1 MTTITKDPHS
11 WFVAFDSSGKKQVV
25 YNNERY
31 LHNYPFGFEANFS
44 DSPTPPINKVTLYNM
59 TDAHRAFYAKKQKC
73 YLAFNWGKD
82 EKIISEGY
90 ITKIDTKQSDG
101 VTDTQIITFTEG
113 TDYSNI
119 DARKL
124 KITKKQKVNAY
135 KKTRVTVNGKT
146 VEKRVKTRVTKSKLV
161 NKTYRAGTTYKA
173 VISGIAG
180 QAGIKIA
187 KIELAENRVMKKA
200 YTAKGRPLTL
210 IKQLVKECKS
220 KMTYVKGRLE
230 IVDPRASKRTWY
242 EIDDKDLIQPPSKNE
257 ASDDNE
263 NEDTWEITIP
273 LIPEITVNTGIKM
286 NSRFLKGKFYV
297 KAGVHSSD
305 GTNPT
310 TQCSLVAI

>member
-1 MTTITKDPHS
+1 MTIITKDPHA
-11 WFVAFDSSGKKQVV
+11 WFVTYDSSGKKQVV

-31 LHNYPFGFEANFS
+31 LHNYPFGFECNFS
-44 DSPTPPINKVTLYNM
+44 DSPTPPINKITLYNM
-59 TDAHRAFYAKKQKC
+59 IDEHRAFYAKKQKC
-73 YLAFNWGKD
+73 YLAFNWGSD

-124 KITKKQKVNAY
+124 KITKKHKVNQY
-135 KKTRVTVNGKT
+135 KKTKVQVNGKT

-161 NKTYRAGTTYKA
+161 NKTYRAGTSYKA
-173 VISGIAG
+173 VISGIAS

-220 KMTYVKGRLE
+220 KMTYIKGRLE
-230 IVDPRASKRTWY
+230 IVDPKASKRTWY
-242 EIDDKDLIQPPSKNE
+242 VIDDKDLIQPPSKNE
-257 ASDDNE
+257 ASDDNN

-273 LIPEITVNTGIKM
+273 LVPEITVNTGIKM
-286 NSRFLKGKFYV
+286 ESRFLKGNFYV

>member
-1 MTTITKDPHS
+1 MTVITKDPHA
-11 WFVAFDSSGKKQVV
+11 WFIAIDGSGKKQVV

-31 LHNYPFGFEANFS
+31 LHNYPFGFEAPFS
-44 DSPTPPINKVTLYNM
+44 DSPTPAINKVTLYNM
-59 TDAHRAFYAKKQKC
+59 SDEHRAFYAKKQKC
-73 YLAFNWGKD
+73 YLAFNWGED
-82 EKIISEGY
+82 QKIISEGY

-101 VTDTQIITFTEG
+101 VTDTQVITFTEG

-124 KITKKQKVNAY
+124 KITKKKKVNHY
-135 KKTRVTVNGKT
+135 KTVTVMVKGKQKK
-146 VEKRVKTRVTKSKLV
+146 KRVKTRVTKSTLV
-161 NKTYRAGTTYKA
+161 NKTYRAGTSYKD

-180 QAGIKIA
+180 QSGIKIA
-187 KIELAENRVMKKA
+187 KIDLAKNRTMKKA

-210 IKQLVKECKS
+210 IKQLVKECDS

-230 IVDPRASKRTWY
+230 IINPKGSKRTWY
-242 EIDDKDLIQPPSKNE
+242 TIDDKDLIQPPSKNE
-257 ASDDNE
+257 ASDDND

-273 LIPEITVNTGIKM
+273 LVPEITVNTGIIM
-286 NSRFLKGKFYV
+286 DSRFLKGKFFV

-310 TQCSLVAI
+310 TQCSLVAL